1 MNAEAWTLL
10 ADHSRTVVHH
20 ASLLMGALTQPAQPD
35 DAERAAVAA
44 RAAAAVDGLLPPLA
58 AAPELAAHLRTLQRF
73 EASLAAW
80 RRCLGAANPLER
92 RYQTALLQQAAQV
105 LTSCLHVETLAN
117 GECARVEAS
126 AFDPLA
132 RSSHGHA

>member
-10 ADHSRTVVHH
+10 ADRSRIVVHH
-20 ASLLMGALTQPAQPD
+20 ASLLMGALTQPAQAD
-35 DAERAAVAA
+35 DGERAAVAA
-44 RAAAAVDGLLPPLA
+44 RAAAAVDELLALLA

-73 EASLAAW
+73 EASLVAW

-92 RYQTALLQQAAQV
+92 RYQTALLQHAAQV
-105 LTSCLHVETLAN
+105 LTSCLHVETLAI

-126 AFDPLA
+126 GFDSVA